1 MRGLVWL
8 SALAGVAVVVGC
20 GDQAASADER
30 EERDP
35 HVISGRKLV
44 EEGQYQEAV
53 EVYKKAIENEP
64 SMARPHLDVALTY
77 QRLIANAQAS
87 GGEAEAFI
95 DFHVRSIYHFDRYLE
110 LRPNAEKAEFIEEQK
125 LKVVASLAAF
135 LINRSPEVRE
145 VVTERN
151 ALIQERAGLK
161 RQLAAALAGSQ
172 PSTQKPA
179 TTSTPAPAPTSG
191 QSVTQ
196 TVPKTAKPAQPKT
209 DGSATHQIYHVVSGD
224 TLTKIANAFY
234 EDPGKWDVIFEAN
247 RDTMKNSN
255 DLKVGQT
262 LVIPAIGN

>member
-1 MRGLVWL
+1 MRVLRWMGV
-8 SALAGVAVVVGC
+8 LAGAALVVGC

-44 EEGQYQEAV
+44 EEGRYAEAV
-53 EVYKKAIENEP
+53 EVYNKAIENEP
-64 SMARPHLDVALTY
+64 TMARPHLDIALTY

-95 DFHVRSIYHFDRYLE
+95 DFHVRSIYHFDRCLE
-110 LRPNAEKAEFIEEQK
+110 LRPNAEKTEIIKEQK

-135 LINRSPEVRE
+135 LINRSPEVLE
-145 VVTERN
+145 VVQERN
-151 ALIQERAGLK
+151 ALVQERVELK
-161 RQLAAALAGSQ
+161 RQLAAAQS
-172 PSTQKPA
+172 
-179 TTSTPAPAPTSG
+179 TSTPAATPQKTAPAATSG

-196 TVPKTAKPAQPKT
+196 TVPKTSQPVEKKAT
-209 DGSATHQIYHVVSGD
+209 GGATHQIYHVVSGD
-224 TLTKIANAFY
+224 TLTKIANKFY
-234 EDPGKWDVIFEAN
+234 KDPGKWDIIFEAN